1 MLKLIVFAIASVGL
15 VYLSRASLRVP
26 RSHGFYRFF
35 AWESILALIML
46 NVENWF
52 RDPFSIHQVVSWILL
67 IVSTFL
73 VVHGAYLLHVI
84 GKPDRKRDDSTIIG
98 IEKTTTLVTVGA
110 YKYIRHPIYSSL
122 LLVAWGVFFKDPS
135 WLGGTLV
142 LATTA
147 FLVVTAKI
155 EESENVRF
163 FGSAYQAYMGKTK
176 MFIPFLI

>member
-15 VYLSRASLRVP
+15 VYLSRVSLRVP
-26 RSHGFYRFF
+26 RSHGFHRFF
-35 AWESILALIML
+35 AWESILALILL

-98 IEKTTTLVTVGA
+98 IERTTTLVTVGA

-122 LLVAWGVFFKDPS
+122 LFLAWGVFFKDPS

-142 LATTA
+142 LTTTA
-147 FLVVTAKI
+147 FLVVTAMI
-155 EESENVRF
+155 EESENIRF

-176 MFIPFLI
+176 MFIPFFF